1 VISAREGKTRKFRE
15 MNTVTV
21 AVVIRSVSPV
31 ARIERFGSLLQPLS
45 ANL

>member
-1 VISAREGKTRKFRE
+1 VISAHEGKTRKFRD
-15 MNTVTV
+15 MNTVV
-21 AVVIRSVSPV
+21 VVIRLVARV